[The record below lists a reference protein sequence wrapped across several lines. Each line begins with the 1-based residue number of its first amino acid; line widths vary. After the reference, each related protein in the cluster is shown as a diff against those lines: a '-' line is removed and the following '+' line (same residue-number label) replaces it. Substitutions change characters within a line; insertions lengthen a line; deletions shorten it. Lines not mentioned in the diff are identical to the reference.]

1 MTQDFKDKILKY
13 LTGNIE
19 EDSGINEPQF
29 GAVETIT
36 NNLYQYMMDNFDTGG
51 SLPYIIDI
59 IKGNQNDNYL
69 CYGQGYSFGFI
80 IILDSNFEVIEGTNT
95 YTSGTTMNKFIRL
108 NQAPNGTFYGID
120 NNGANYRFIMLNNIL
135 LKTPNQPSYR
145 YVMQKTYNITSN
157 YPSSFTLINITKNPN
172 GGNYFIY
179 GSRLVSSH
187 MRPCAIEY
195 TINVGSSNEWTQ
207 YDYTIGDSNS
217 YNITGGWAS
226 WDNQGNITFRLIG
239 RKGTST
245 NTNVYVYGNSGS
257 AISLLN
263 TYDTGINTSSIGQFD
278 ALLMSSVILSEDN
291 AYVIAYEQTNTP
303 KIHIFRINNG
313 IQKLYESSNYSGVLG
328 QFMPYGISTD
338 YVNTYFW
345 YLVPSGSYYDF
356 YGGLI
361 IESNVYQALITNTDF
376 YNLTMQISFNQFNL
390 YSFNLQSGNTVYK
403 IPFVFNQFNY
413 NGLPYEDI
421 NCIKP
426 NSGILYDSNNKVIFA
441 RNLYNLNI
449 NGNTTISTIEVPN
462 TFLND
467 ETIATEDLLSETNVV
482 LNNNV
487 QNISKNIYE
496 VLDINFFNTLVM
508 KNSNNPLNEIIN
520 NEGASRIN
528 SSVSQLL
535 DYQNAKATKVKIN
548 YQDGTTNIFG
558 CDFYPVGNFYRVK
571 FSLYANKEINN
582 IEIISNDE
590 NTSYQTIEGTFNVGS
605 TYTITQDVYIDNKEF
620 ATPVYY
626 NQDEVYYN
634 DEQVYY

>member
-1 MTQDFKDKILKY
+1 MTQDFKDKLLKY
-13 LTGNIE
+13 LTGNLT

-36 NNLYQYMMDNFDTGG
+36 NNLYQYMIDNFDTGG

-69 CYGQGYSFGFI
+69 CYGQGSSFGFI

-108 NQAPNGTFYGID
+108 NQALNGTFYGID
-120 NNGANYRFIMLNNIL
+120 TDSSHYRFIMLNNIL
-135 LKTPNQPSYR
+135 LKTPNQSSYR
-145 YVMQKTYNITSN
+145 YVMQKTYNITSD
-157 YPSSFTLINITKNPN
+157 YPSNFTLINITKNPN

-187 MRPCAIEY
+187 KRPCAIEY

-207 YDYTIGDSNS
+207 YDYTIGDSND
-217 YNITGGWAS
+217 YNITGGWSS
-226 WDNQGNITFRLIG
+226 WDSQGEITFRLIG
-239 RKGTST
+239 GKETST
-245 NTNVYVYGNSGS
+245 NTNIYVYGNSGS
-257 AISLLN
+257 SISLLN
-263 TYDTGINTSSIGQFD
+263 TYDTGIDTSGIGQFD

-313 IQKLYESSNYSGVLG
+313 IYKLYESASFSGVLG

-338 YVNTYFW
+338 YINTYFW
-345 YLVPSGSYYDF
+345 YLMPSGSYYDF

-361 IESNVYQALITNTDF
+361 IENNVYQSLIVNTDV
-376 YNLTMQISFNQFNL
+376 YALNMQVSFNQFNL
-390 YSFNLQSGNTVYK
+390 YSFNLQSNNTVYK
-403 IPFVFNQFNY
+403 IPFVFNSFDY

-421 NCIKP
+421 NSLKP
-426 NSGILYDSNNKVIFA
+426 NSGILYDSNDKVIFA
-441 RNLYNLNI
+441 RDLYNLNV

-467 ETIATEDLLSETNVV
+467 VTIAKEDLLSETNVV
-482 LNNNV
+482 LNDNV
-487 QNISKNIYE
+487 EDITKNIYE

-520 NEGASRIN
+520 NLGASRLNN
-528 SSVSQLL
+528 SASQEL
-535 DYQNAKATKVKIN
+535 DYQNAYAGKVRIN
-548 YQDGTTNIFG
+548 YIDNTNDIET
-558 CDFYPVGNFYRVK
+558 VGIPTITNGIATYTFTIYVPK
-571 FSLYANKEINN
+571 AISN

-590 NTSYQTIEGTFNVGS
+590 NTSYQTITGTFNVGS
-605 TYTITQDVYIDNKEF
+605 TYTLTQDVRVE
-620 ATPVYY
+620 
-626 NQDEVYYN
+626 
-634 DEQVYY
+634 